1 MEQQTAHLNDIFQA
15 LADPTRRAVLG
26 RLRAGPA
33 SVGELAQPFEMAL
46 PSFMQHIRVL
56 ESSGWIRT
64 RKEGRVRVC
73 TIEQEPIAA
82 IEAWLAEQ
90 REVWEARTDRL
101 EAFVTATMPEEKPE

>member
-64 RKEGRVRVC
+64 RKEGRVRIC